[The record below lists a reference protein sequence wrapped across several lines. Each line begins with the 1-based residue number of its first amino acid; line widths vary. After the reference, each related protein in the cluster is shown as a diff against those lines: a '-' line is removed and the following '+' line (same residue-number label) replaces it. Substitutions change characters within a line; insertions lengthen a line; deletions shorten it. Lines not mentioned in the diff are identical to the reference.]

1 MAETLAPEAVT
12 EETTGGLNMEEPA
25 VRPEEVAHVEPP
37 LLVAPQ
43 AEQTMGSEDWWSM
56 TDDIVDHQS
65 FEPIVCSAAF
75 AAVLPSKSLA

>member
-37 LLVAPQ
+37 QAPQ
-43 AEQTMGSEDWWSM
+43 AEQTMGSEDWWAM